1 MFSFAY
7 PFNLLLLSAVPAMVL
22 LYVWARYVRRRNL
35 RRFGTNKALT
45 SLMPAASPY
54 KPPLKITLR
63 MIALS
68 MIILAV
74 CRPWG
79 GLKDESTERRGIEIM
94 IAVDASNSMNAPV
107 GTDVEGPSRMRTA
120 KLMLSK
126 LISRLNDD
134 RVGLIVYAGNAHT
147 LIPVTSDYISASSF
161 LNSIDPSQFSEQG
174 TNISA
179 AIEAATASFSDAE
192 SIGRAIVLITDAE
205 ELENVEGVNAAVRN
219 ARSNDIQV
227 NVIGVGGTEAVPIP
241 EGHTYMTDDQG
252 QTVRTALNEDLA
264 ASIARVGGGI
274 YVNASTTGALNE
286 LEKQLDTLQ
295 KTSLQTNV
303 YALHDELFGIFAWIA
318 LGFLILDIFILDRKI
333 SWLDRITFFKKEK
346 R

>member
-7 PFNLLLLSAVPAMVL
+7 PINLLILLAVPCCVL
-22 LYVWARYVRRRNL
+22 LYVWSRYMRRRNL
-35 RRFGTNKALT
+35 RRFGRSSVLAA
-45 SLMPAASPY
+45 LMPTASPY
-54 KPPLKITLR
+54 KPPLKIILR
-63 MIALS
+63 MIALT

-79 GLKDESTERRGIEIM
+79 GLKDESTNRRGIEIM

-107 GTDVEGPSRMRTA
+107 GTDTGGPSRMRTA
-120 KLMLSK
+120 KLMLTK
-126 LISRLNDD
+126 LISRLSND
-134 RVGLIVYAGNAHT
+134 RVGLIVYAGTAHT

-161 LNSIDPSQFSEQG
+161 LNTIDPSQLTEQG
-174 TNISA
+174 TNISD
-179 AIEAATASFSDAE
+179 AIDAATASFSDNK
-192 SIGRAIVLITDAE
+192 SVGRAIVLITDAE
-205 ELENVEGVNAAVRN
+205 ELENVEAVDASVKN
-219 ARSNDIQV
+219 ARKSGIQV
-227 NVIGVGGTEAVPIP
+227 DVIGVGSTEPVPIP
-241 EGHTYMTDDQG
+241 EGRSFMTDDDG
-252 QTVRTALNEDLA
+252 QTVRTSLNEDLA
-264 ASIARVGGGI
+264 ASIAKTGGGI
-274 YVNASTTGALNE
+274 YVNASAPGALNE

-333 SWLDRITFFKKEK
+333 SWLDKITFFKKEK